1 MKTNALIPSLF
12 VAGSLAFAVI
22 GITLLDAVSLGNC
35 EATYSADVCAY
46 TLR

>member
-22 GITLLDAVSLGNC
+22 GITLLDAGSLSKC
-35 EATYSADVCAY
+35 EATHSADVCVY